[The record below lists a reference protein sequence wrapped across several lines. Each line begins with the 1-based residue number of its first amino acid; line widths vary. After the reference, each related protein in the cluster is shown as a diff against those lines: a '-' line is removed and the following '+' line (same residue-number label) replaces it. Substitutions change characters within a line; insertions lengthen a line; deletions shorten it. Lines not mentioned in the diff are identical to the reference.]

1 MNDYNYNYDYYYTTS
16 STTVSPVVSLIPLA
30 ITVLSIVAMWKL
42 FKKAGY
48 QGWESIIPI
57 YNLVILFKIAGL
69 AAWYILLMLI
79 PFVNIYVIFKLY
91 IELAHKF
98 GKSTGFGVATVFFSI
113 ICLPI
118 MAFDSNCTYQGGNS
132 TNESKPNVNNTNE
145 STTQTQAMNNQ
156 MPSQENNG
164 QNYFCSNCGTKLD
177 NNTQFCPNCGQQR
190 Q

>member
-1 MNDYNYNYDYYYTTS
+1 MNDYNYDYYYTTS
-16 STTVSPVVSLIPLA
+16 STTASPVASIIPLA
-30 ITVLSIVAMWKL
+30 ITILSIVAMWKL

-69 AAWYILLMLI
+69 TAWYILLLI
-79 PFVNIYVIFKLY
+79 IPLVNIYVVFKLY

-118 MAFDSNCTYQGGNS
+118 MAFDSNCTYQS
-132 TNESKPNVNNTNE
+132 ENNTNE
-145 STTQTQAMNNQ
+145 NKANENTTQTQTMNNQ
-156 MPSQENNG
+156 APSQTNNE